1 MSSAIRESG
10 DDHNHQS
17 HEEIIEMKSLL
28 KMLVESQNKQAESLA
43 KLADSQANTQQQ
55 IIEILKTT
63 NRDGNKQ
70 KQKEVEMPGEDTA
83 SASTNKQETA
93 QVPDLKHEQ
102 QDTAGTRGAAGEQ
115 EIEKVSDDDDDD
127 EEPELEGG
135 SEAYY
140 VPGLHNELYEALKDN
155 DLEKA
160 TEYLNNNPKAYEEG
174 IAYDKST
181 VLHMAICW
189 SRKKIIEDIVNRMP
203 PDGLGYKRSSNHC
216 HTALHLATFRGYTK
230 VAKMMV
236 DKNSILPQIRD
247 EDRWTPLEY
256 ALSNVSSGQKE
267 IVKYLYSVTRDV
279 EPSPFSGQDG
289 ARLLCNAI
297 DANFYVIQ
305 VNMNS
310 AYIEPV
316 EPNTSQTS
324 DDILRKEGTNAE
336 ATSTNGEGI
345 LMRYLTQVP
354 LIKKIYNQKLMNEQV
369 TSLLKQMLVELQ
381 DAKSIP
387 EIIKFFQSNPEII
400 KVAIKHG
407 IIEFVVECL
416 ELFDYLIWEKL
427 PDQRMIEMA
436 IAQRN
441 VSIVSLIC
449 DHSHDGYGDRN
460 GLVSTLDDDEN
471 TILHYAAKIAPS
483 VQLNLVSGVALQVQR
498 ELQWLKGVESIMSED
513 DKFKRNKE
521 GYTAQFVFTTEHKEL
536 LKEAED
542 WMKDTSG
549 SCMIVAALIATV
561 AFAAAFTVPGGNISD
576 TSSIKNG
583 APVFLGKDSFTVFAV
598 ADAFALFSSITSV
611 LMFLAIYTSRY
622 AEMDFLKSLPQKLI
636 IGLATLFTSMAAI
649 LVAFCASLFI
659 VVGNKGLIPIVLF
672 GCVPV
677 VLFAWLQLPLFYEMA
692 VTWNVD
698 MPFIEEIMKLTTPD
712 ILEYKTSTNS
722 GGDIALHI
730 AAFRGYTEAVI
741 SMVSKNSKLAQIRND
756 DGYTPLEIAL
766 LFVTPGQKAI
776 VEYLYSVM
784 RNVKPSLFVDNPNIV
799 KEAIKLGT
807 TEFIMEFL
815 EQFPFLVWHNIAGQ
829 KI

>member
-1 MSSAIRESG
+1 MSSAKTESG
-10 DDHNHQS
+10 DDDRNHQS
-17 HEEIIEMKSLL
+17 HEDIIEMKLL
-28 KMLVESQNKQAESLA
+28 FKMLVESQKKQAESLA

-55 IIEILKTT
+55 IIQILKST
-63 NRDGNKQ
+63 NSDGNKP
-70 KQKEVEMPGEDTA
+70 KQKKVEMPGDDTA
-83 SASTNKQETA
+83 SVSCRGVNKQETA
-93 QVPDLKHEQ
+93 QAPDPKHKQ
-102 QDTAGTRGAAGEQ
+102 QDTAGSSGAGEP
-115 EIEKVSDDDDDD
+115 EIAEVSDEDD
-127 EEPELEGG
+127 EKEPELEGG

-160 TEYLNNNPKAYEEG
+160 TEYLNNNPKAFEEG
-174 IAYDKST
+174 IAYDRST

-189 SRKKIIEDIVNRMP
+189 SRKSMIEDIVKRMP
-203 PDGLGYKRSSNHC
+203 PDVLGYKRSSNHC

-230 VAKMMV
+230 VAMMMV
-236 DKNSILPQIRD
+236 DKNSTLPQIRD
-247 EDRWTPLEY
+247 DDRWTPLEY

-297 DANFYVIQ
+297 DANFYDLALCLVKRFPKLITKKSKEHEMCGLELLVRKPFSFRSGTKLTWWQDRIYSLIQ

-310 AYIEPV
+310 TYVQPI
-316 EPNTSQTS
+316 EPNTSRSS
-324 DDILRKEGTNAE
+324 DDILRKEENPLEGTNAE
-336 ATSTNGEGI
+336 ETSTSGEGI
-345 LMRYLTQVP
+345 LICYLTRVP
-354 LIKKIYNQKLMNEQV
+354 LIKKLYNQKLMNEQV

-387 EIIKFFQSNPEII
+387 EIIKFFQGNPEII

-436 IAQRN
+436 IAERN
-441 VSIVSLIC
+441 VSMVNLIC
-449 DHSHDGYGDRN
+449 DHSHDGYDDRN
-460 GLVSTLDDDEN
+460 GLVSTMDDDDN
-471 TILHYAAKIAPS
+471 TILHYAAKLAPS
-483 VQLNLVSGVALQVQR
+483 VQLNLVSGVALQLQR

-521 GYTAQFVFTTEHKEL
+521 GYTAQFIFTKEHKEL
-536 LKEAED
+536 LKEGED

-576 TSSIKNG
+576 TNSAKNG

-677 VLFAWLQLPLFYEMA
+677 ILFAWLQLPLFYEM
-692 VTWNVD
+692 VRSTYWGSLLQKHKYMD
-698 MPFIEEIMKLTTPD
+698 PTDEEEENDNKKESIVIRAKKL
-712 ILEYKTSTNS
+712 
-722 GGDIALHI
+722 
-730 AAFRGYTEAVI
+730 
-741 SMVSKNSKLAQIRND
+741 IRSCWS
-756 DGYTPLEIAL
+756 P
-766 LFVTPGQKAI
+766 
-776 VEYLYSVM
+776 
-784 RNVKPSLFVDNPNIV
+784 
-799 KEAIKLGT
+799 
-807 TEFIMEFL
+807 
-815 EQFPFLVWHNIAGQ
+815 
-829 KI
+829 

>member
-70 KQKEVEMPGEDTA
+70 KQKEMPGEDTA

-102 QDTAGTRGAAGEQ
+102 QGLILVPSVNKLIPEDTAGTRGAAGEQ

-297 DANFYVIQ
+297 DANFYDLSLCLVKRFPKLITKKSKEHEMCGLELLVRKPFSFRSGTKLTWWQDRIYSLIQ

-677 VLFAWLQLPLFYEMA
+677 VLFAWLQLPLFYEM
-692 VTWNVD
+692 VRSTYWGSLLQKHKYMDPTN
-698 MPFIEEIMKLTTPD
+698 EEEEENDNKTESIVIRAKKL
-712 ILEYKTSTNS
+712 
-722 GGDIALHI
+722 
-730 AAFRGYTEAVI
+730 I
-741 SMVSKNSKLAQIRND
+741 SSCWS
-756 DGYTPLEIAL
+756 P
-766 LFVTPGQKAI
+766 
-776 VEYLYSVM
+776 
-784 RNVKPSLFVDNPNIV
+784 
-799 KEAIKLGT
+799 
-807 TEFIMEFL
+807 
-815 EQFPFLVWHNIAGQ
+815 
-829 KI
+829 